1 MKRTLILATSLFF
14 GTSTYASAKT
24 FTHAPMLPDEGV
36 DTLNRS
42 VTQAAVDRDLF
53 GEPYATVVVGHVDV
67 YDRFP
72 YLESRYF
79 QIVSDPQ
86 WNRLLF
92 GEVGQG
98 LAAHTGAGD
107 AFGELRG
114 PRGLSSDES
123 GKLYVADTDNHRVLV
138 YQTWNEYDRMEL
150 TPLYAIEGLARP
162 HDVAFSDAGT
172 PFDASDDRLYVADTG
187 RNRIVSYRLSASGAT
202 PAAEIGD
209 LGSGVGRF
217 AGPFAITVG
226 RTDGRNNTDVYVSDS
241 HNGRIVRLIDRESRF
256 DWASEVASPGHVSS
270 LDTDHYGSVYAASP
284 SAGLVA
290 KYSAELRPVAEL
302 SSGVERPRAFHV
314 PFVTRRD
321 HRDGTVKRVGEGS
334 GLIVEEWT
342 DHSGIR
348 MVKMGVEVR
357 DLRVS
362 ADHDVTADFTVTDRA
377 SVRGE
382 LVEVSTGRVV
392 HSADF
397 GEMGSGARTVSVPA
411 ADLDDVLYDGEYV
424 LRLQAESP
432 YGAETE
438 TAETSFTWNGGN
450 VRTLP
455 SVATLMGNDPNP
467 FQRSTSITFAIPE
480 GRSASYTLSVYDVTG
495 RLVRT
500 VASGQVEPGLH
511 TIAWDGRDSGNR
523 EVASGVYLYRL
534 SVGDEISTRKMVLV
548 RR

>member
-1 MKRTLILATSLFF
+1 
-14 GTSTYASAKT
+14 
-24 FTHAPMLPDEGV
+24 
-36 DTLNRS
+36 
-42 VTQAAVDRDLF
+42 
-53 GEPYATVVVGHVDV
+53 
-67 YDRFP
+67 
-72 YLESRYF
+72 
-79 QIVSDPQ
+79 
-86 WNRLLF
+86 
-92 GEVGQG
+92 
-98 LAAHTGAGD
+98 
-107 AFGELRG
+107 
-114 PRGLSSDES
+114 
-123 GKLYVADTDNHRVLV
+123 
-138 YQTWNEYDRMEL
+138 
-150 TPLYAIEGLARP
+150 
-162 HDVAFSDAGT
+162 
-172 PFDASDDRLYVADTG
+172 
-187 RNRIVSYRLSASGAT
+187 
-202 PAAEIGD
+202 
-209 LGSGVGRF
+209 
-217 AGPFAITVG
+217 
-226 RTDGRNNTDVYVSDS
+226 
-241 HNGRIVRLIDRESRF
+241 
-256 DWASEVASPGHVSS
+256 VSS